1 MREADYIEI
10 NVLGLRTH
18 GEVYVFLYDDEHRR
32 EALRTLGRFATEPEL
47 RFDWYDAAKLSAR
60 IRKDDEERK
69 PKTKP
74 LKGQTWKTL

>member
-32 EALRTLGRFATEPEL
+32 EALRTLGRFATSHEL
-47 RFDWYDAAKLSAR
+47 SFNWYDAARLSKR
-60 IRKDDEERK
+60 IRQDETPK
-69 PKTKP
+69 PKP